1 MAGEKRTS
9 IRKRSAT
16 AAPVSILARGGDQP
30 GEAVK
35 ILSSLDEVR
44 TVTNR
49 AASNAQRLMSIF
61 TPDLEPDLY
70 DQTPFLEIIKRF
82 VLGRSFAKV
91 RVLLVEHS
99 RLISS
104 NNRFLAMARR
114 LTSYIDIR
122 LVAPEYRT
130 RGGAFLI
137 ADEAAIVYRLRADR
151 WEAVAGFNQ
160 PPVARLY
167 LQEFDQ
173 IWLASAPG
181 REVRVAHR

>member
-9 IRKRSAT
+9 IRKRT
-16 AAPVSILARGGDQP
+16 AAPAPVMLARNDDKP

-35 ILSSLDEVR
+35 ILTSLDEVR
-44 TVTNR
+44 AVTNR
-49 AASNAQRLMSIF
+49 AATDAQRLMSIF

-122 LVAPEYRT
+122 LVAPEYRA

-137 ADEAAIVYRLRADR
+137 ADDRAIVYRLRADR

-173 IWLASAPG
+173 IWLASAPD